1 MPVTWYTQ
9 DYIKTPMTDMRM
21 RPDKRSGY
29 PGRTYRFYT
38 GKKVFDFGY
47 GLSYS
52 NYAYNFV
59 SSVTQ
64 NKLYLNESS
73 VGLAAK
79 NSDSGRYQLVSDLG
93 EEFCEKKLFKVTVGA
108 KNEGEMAGKHP
119 VLLFVSRKNP
129 TNGSP
134 MKQLVGFKSVILSA
148 GEKAELEFM
157 LNPCEHLSHANEDG
171 LMVLEEG
178 SRFLVVGD
186 VEYPIDIIV

>member
-1 MPVTWYTQ
+1 MPVTWYTK
-9 DYIKTPMTDMRM
+9 DYIKIPMTDMRM
-21 RPDKRSGY
+21 RPDTKSGY
-29 PGRTYRFYT
+29 PGRTYRFYA
-38 GKKVFDFGY
+38 GEKVYDFGY

-52 NYAYNFV
+52 HYAYDFV

-73 VGLAAK
+73 VGLTAK

-93 EEFCEKKLFKVTVGA
+93 EEFCEKKLFKVSVGA
-108 KNEGEMAGKHP
+108 KNDGEMVGKHP

-129 TNGSP
+129 RNGSP
-134 MKQLVGFKSVILSA
+134 MKQLVGFRSVILSA
-148 GEKAELEFM
+148 GERAELEFM